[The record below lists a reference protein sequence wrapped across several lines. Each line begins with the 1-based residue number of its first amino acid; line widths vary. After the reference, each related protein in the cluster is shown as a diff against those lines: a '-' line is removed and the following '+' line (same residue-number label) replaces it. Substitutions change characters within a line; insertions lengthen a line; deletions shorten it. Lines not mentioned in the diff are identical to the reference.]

1 MFWGN
6 PCPAL
11 HQERTDRPPPGIDPR
26 PSRFLR
32 VGLVLLLAGS
42 LLGRPDLARGESA
55 AASSPA
61 TAAETTAEQG
71 SGAPPAATRPAPKKR
86 ARGRASTRRRSHT
99 THPRKKH
106 PVAHASA
113 PAGLQAAT
121 VHPLAATVPLTA
133 TVPAAATPGPE
144 PAPPGEPA
152 TEPAPAAPAAASP
165 SPSLPATPAS
175 LADGPAEPAPAQPA
189 AAPRRSGP
197 LAPGVAPLPDAP
209 ASPPLPPLAPEE
221 VWQHLPVTRD
231 VLEPG
236 PVYLAAG
243 DGQRAA
249 APQGLFGLVPV
260 GASHPGIPSPLR
272 VDYTFDPELER
283 NVFEILDRSHVRLG
297 HVIVLDPETGRIL
310 AYASTD
316 VDDFPPNR
324 LYPAASLIKV
334 VTAAAALHHSRAQ
347 AEAPCRFLGS
357 PYSLTPQRIDPP
369 RRGKQIS
376 LEEALAT
383 SNNQCFAQLAV
394 HAVGTE
400 AMVDA
405 IRRFGIL
412 REPAPGH
419 PAGMIDPGT
428 GRFDLGRLGCGLWGT
443 WITPLH
449 AAELAATLAR
459 GWQVEPYWVDRVT
472 DASGRRL
479 RLAERRPPRQ
489 VLTPALAA
497 ELRSMLV
504 ETTVSGTARRGF
516 HTARGA
522 SLLGPVQAAG
532 KTGSLSGTDPA
543 GRYEWFAGVAPA
555 DDPKVAIAVVVVNQQ
570 RYWAH
575 ASRVA
580 GQVLQAIFCPDGR
593 CTPEAAERWTRRTAD
608 DEAEMVSGG
617 GSAPGSPADRP
628 IVVSEQPRLHGG
640 SSPAALRP
648 LADR

>member
-6 PCPAL
+6 PGPGSC
-11 HQERTDRPPPGIDPR
+11 HERADRPPAGAASAR
-26 PSRFLR
+26 RGLLR
-32 VGLVLLLAGS
+32 IGLALLLAVGLS
-42 LLGRPDLARGESA
+42 GRAELARG
-55 AASSPA
+55 
-61 TAAETTAEQG
+61 QG
-71 SGAPPAATRPAPKKR
+71 SP
-86 ARGRASTRRRSHT
+86 
-99 THPRKKH
+99 
-106 PVAHASA
+106 ASA
-113 PAGLQAAT
+113 PAPAAEAPAQQATGRPTPAGSAHAPAKKRT
-121 VHPLAATVPLTA
+121 RSRHSTGRRARAAHPRPKHRVQRASAPAAHRMAEAETRPAVSPALAAASP
-133 TVPAAATPGPE
+133 
-144 PAPPGEPA
+144 
-152 TEPAPAAPAAASP
+152 PAAPAAEAAPELSPPPADAPGLAAPAAS
-165 SPSLPATPAS
+165 AA
-175 LADGPAEPAPAQPA
+175 LAVAPAEDSTARPA
-189 AAPRRSGP
+189 AAPHRPGP
-197 LAPGVAPLPDAP
+197 LAPGVAP
-209 ASPPLPPLAPEE
+209 PPEPPPPPVAPEE
-221 VWQHLPVTRD
+221 VWQHLPVTRE
-231 VLEPG
+231 VLQPG
-236 PVYLAAG
+236 PVYMAAG
-243 DGQRAA
+243 DGQP
-249 APQGLFGLVPV
+249 APSSQSLFGLVPV
-260 GASHPGIPSPLR
+260 GPLHPGIPSPLR

-283 NVFEILDRSHVRLG
+283 HVFEILERSHVRLG

-316 VDDFPPNR
+316 VEDFPPNR

-334 VTAAAALHHSRAQ
+334 VTAAAALHHARAQ

-357 PYSLTPQRIDPP
+357 PYTLTRQRLDPP

-394 HAVGTE
+394 HAVGAE

-405 IRRFGIL
+405 IRRFGLL

-428 GRFDLGRLGCGLWGT
+428 DRLDLGRLGCGLWGT

-449 AAELAATLAR
+449 AAELAATLAHGR
-459 GWQVEPYWVDRVT
+459 QVEPYWVERVM
-472 DASGRRL
+472 DGSGRRL
-479 RLAERRPPRQ
+479 RLAERHPPRQ

-497 ELRSMLV
+497 ELRGMLI

-516 HTARGA
+516 HTAGGA

-532 KTGSLSGTDPA
+532 KTGSLSGTDPV

-593 CTPEAAERWTRRTAD
+593 CTPQAAERWTRRTAS
-608 DEAEMVSGG
+608 DEGTVVGG
-617 GSAPGSPADRP
+617 AGSAPHSQVDRAV
-628 IVVSEQPRLHGG
+628 VVSGEPGLRRDA
-640 SSPAALRP
+640 SPDALRP
-648 LADR
+648 VANR